1 MGKLETEKPEIEK
14 LEAEKNGNA
23 GTEVRNARAENTRA
37 ESSRAENTKAEKNRA
52 GKRDV
57 KKVKIGKTGTGR
69 LAIKKIGTAKNKEE
83 KWAAK
88 KAEASNLNG
97 MQAGAVSP
105 EAVEIEKIE
114 TEVADKKSQNLMNL
128 IRRVHGMVEN
138 PDIEK
143 HRQSQDHIGAIL
155 SSAKALNYRE
165 VDVDGMYGEW
175 VSVNRAHMKKYVI
188 LHCHGGGYSTG
199 SSLYARTLTS
209 KLAEST
215 SMDVLCFDY
224 RLAPEHPY
232 PAATEDAMKAW
243 NYLMLLGYGAR
254 DVVLTGD
261 SAGGNLA
268 LVLTLKLKAEKR
280 LLPRGIV
287 LMSPWTD
294 LTSSGRSFQT
304 KAELDPVLNRP
315 YIDRMVKAYAEGK
328 NLEDAFISPLF
339 GNFEGFPPTY
349 IQVGENEILL
359 SDSLR
364 LHQVFI
370 DANVSVKIDVWP
382 GMWHVFQ
389 MSPLKTAYDAMEK
402 NAEFI
407 YDICR

>member
-1 MGKLETEKPEIEK
+1 MQRHMRLRPGQGTKEKQRERIMRLGTRASGTKDPQEETKAKQTAPEKAELAK
-14 LEAEKNGNA
+14 LEAE
-23 GTEVRNARAENTRA
+23 
-37 ESSRAENTKAEKNRA
+37 S
-52 GKRDV
+52 
-57 KKVKIGKTGTGR
+57 
-69 LAIKKIGTAKNKEE
+69 
-83 KWAAK
+83 
-88 KAEASNLNG
+88 
-97 MQAGAVSP
+97 
-105 EAVEIEKIE
+105 
-114 TEVADKKSQNLMNL
+114 ADKKSQNLMHL
-128 IRRVHGMVEN
+128 IRRVHGLVEK
-138 PDIEK
+138 PDLEK

-155 SSAKALNYRE
+155 SNTKDIRYRE
-165 VDVDGMYGEW
+165 VDIGGMYGEW

-224 RLAPEHPY
+224 RLAPEYPF
-232 PAATEDAMKAW
+232 PAAPEDAMKAW

-254 DVVLTGD
+254 DVILTGD

-268 LVLTLKLKAEKR
+268 LSLTLRLKQEGR
-280 LLPRGIV
+280 ILPRGMV

-294 LTSSGRSFQT
+294 LTSSGKSFLT
-304 KAELDPVLNRP
+304 KAEVDPVLDKA
-315 YIDRMVKAYAEGK
+315 YIDRMIEAYAGGR
-328 NLEDAFISPLF
+328 NLEDPAVSPLF
-339 GNFEGFPPTY
+339 GNFEGFPPAY

-364 LHQVFI
+364 LHQAFV
-370 DANVSVKIDVWP
+370 DANVSVRLDVCP

-389 MSPLKTAYDAMEK
+389 MSPMKAARTAMDK